1 MNIQNCH
8 FCKGCHVRCHTNWV
22 QDFHLMLYLD
32 SHFGWIMKKMTT
44 GILWNFQVYQA
55 LESVMMNQRV
65 HYFLDLGLS
74 YFYRI
79 KAVSWI
85 TAEYLQWTIYVK
97 TNSRVY
103 KYIKKLAKNFPGL
116 LIPQVLLIILYK
128 YICYPNKAL
137 AVKGYYKYR
146 FFNVHQSLESP
157 KVIKILV
164 IMKIISFTI
173 KQSGWLESKPESEN
187 YNWRM

>member
-1 MNIQNCH
+1 MPYKLGSRLP
-8 FCKGCHVRCHTNWV
+8 FDVVSWLT
-22 QDFHLMLYLD
+22 F
-32 SHFGWIMKKMTT
+32 SFGSIMKKMPTR
-44 GILWNFQVYQA
+44 ILWNFQVYQA

-85 TAEYLQWTIYVK
+85 TAEYLLWTVYVK
-97 TNSRVY
+97 TKSCVY

-116 LIPQVLLIILYK
+116 LIPQILLIILYK
-128 YICYPNKAL
+128 YIRYPNKAL
-137 AVKGYYKYR
+137 AVKGYHKYR

-157 KVIKILV
+157 KVIKILL
-164 IMKIISFTI
+164 IMKIISFTL

-187 YNWRM
+187 YKWRM